1 MFTIRKD
8 HIGTV
13 AQDGELSV
21 TRMPLYGIER
31 AAGLDDRLPTAET
44 SVKFRLYDDDGE
56 LYYEGVLEDDD
67 DCENQ
72 TAALRWGE
80 SMAGCTRITVER
92 DGEYVQEI
100 G

>member
-1 MFTIRKD
+1 
-8 HIGTV
+8 
-13 AQDGELSV
+13 
-21 TRMPLYGIER
+21 
-31 AAGLDDRLPTAET
+31 
-44 SVKFRLYDDDGE
+44 VKFRLYDDDGE